1 MNERVGT
8 AQRGTV
14 LDLLS
19 RALEEGYLELAEYE
33 ERMVSVQAAR
43 TVADLTRPLADLPA
57 QFRWYPHPPAGAAT
71 APLVRPSVGRPGQA
85 GQLGQ
90 AGTERGEERDTWVA
104 ALILGIVSLPL
115 SLCLGAGVLPGTVAI
130 LLGRPRRGRS
140 HQVRATIGMVLGVVG
155 VALSSVMIVSAFV
168 ID

>member
-57 QFRWYPHPPAGAAT
+57 QFRWYPHPPAGAAA
-71 APLVRPSVGRPGQA
+71 APLVRPPGGRPGQ
-85 GQLGQ
+85 LGQ
-90 AGTERGEERDTWVA
+90 VGTERGEERDTWVA

-115 SLCLGAGVLPGTVAI
+115 SLCLGAGVLPGAVAI

-168 ID
+168 VD